1 MDVREKL
8 VGLANDVLRYLPW
21 GEIQKDTAERIA
33 DRMMDYGVTVKDG
46 TSNLEN
52 AMGRLG
58 RFGRLFVEYQ
68 GCPRGPIG
76 RAGCIG
82 NDSSLKRLQALINEA
97 QTMEPI
103 QDIDNNRWVPVLEYV
118 LNDLIHAAKEAT
130 VQEWISVD
138 DRLPEIVSTH
148 KRYRSTIKKS
158 IRVLC
163 VCVQKS
169 GKTMVKEGYC
179 EWYNDYPE
187 PRWQIPGTID
197 EVTHWQYLPKPPKG
211 E

>member
-8 VGLANDVLRYLPW
+8 VELLKTSACPSTFICDPTCKYYGFEDCFPERFADYL
-21 GEIQKDTAERIA
+21 IA
-33 DRMMDYGVTVKDG
+33 HGV
-46 TSNLEN
+46 
-52 AMGRLG
+52 
-58 RFGRLFVEYQ
+58 
-68 GCPRGPIG
+68 
-76 RAGCIG
+76 
-82 NDSSLKRLQALINEA
+82 
-97 QTMEPI
+97 
-103 QDIDNNRWVPVLEYV
+103 
-118 LNDLIHAAKEAT
+118 T
-130 VQEWISVD
+130 VQEWISVKD
-138 DRLPEIVSTH
+138 KLPEVVSIH
-148 KRYRSTIKKS
+148 KGYRSTVKKS

-197 EVTHWQYLPKPPKG
+197 EVTHWQYLPQPPKG

>member
-8 VGLANDVLRYLPW
+8 VELLGNIYLPMMDGSNTV
-21 GEIQKDTAERIA
+21 GEYTIPYKFKEKIA
-33 DRMMDYGVTVKDG
+33 DHLIANGV
-46 TSNLEN
+46 
-52 AMGRLG
+52 
-58 RFGRLFVEYQ
+58 
-68 GCPRGPIG
+68 
-76 RAGCIG
+76 
-82 NDSSLKRLQALINEA
+82 
-97 QTMEPI
+97 
-103 QDIDNNRWVPVLEYV
+103 
-118 LNDLIHAAKEAT
+118 T
-130 VQEWISVD
+130 VQEWISVKD
-138 DRLPEIVSTH
+138 KLPEVVSIH
-148 KRYRSTIKKS
+148 KRYRSTVKKS

-197 EVTHWQYLPKPPKG
+197 EVTHWQYLPKAPKG